1 MKVHNNTLV
10 ALFDKQDSSIKG
22 LQTRLDEVNRRV
34 TTGNNLLSA
43 LVRSTRANWLLQLG
57 HDLKALML
65 KIVAVNLATY
75 AAVDKIQASVLDI
88 QLVLPT
94 LTRPI
99 SDPRIFYLED
109 AIGRVSTITLDFITS
124 WDALL
129 AVLEVRFQGK
139 PGIKKVLK
147 KEYVLQN
154 RATGKDVNVTQ
165 KWDTVFRPG
174 LWFDMDMIFQKSDD
188 DNSESSLGTK
198 CIRCHAKSEQ
208 PRGLGSTCLH
218 CKHVLRIVDITDE
231 ASVTTFAPEAPDSL
245 VTAPPV
251 KPERRIVHPVPPS
264 GSGKRKRDDDPDEEP
279 ANFNRV
285 RLIKAKRRR
294 LNKDLPEQA
303 SNREK
308 RKQEDGLE
316 IDVSSGPSK
325 RHKYEDSQAD
335 LHEQNH
341 SAKTYL
347 QRQQQQGKMKAW
359 EPSQPTSEFNKSS
372 GKENPSSFTNY
383 RDGNQSSKS
392 RVPSARSSHATPPS
406 YMPSY
411 VPSGGMTPYYSS
423 FPGSYEYCYQ
433 FVPAASR
440 RDHRRRQTPR
450 LPKPDV
456 AHKRPVATEE
466 DAIRVGI
473 PSGYSYRNWDPTE
486 EPIMLLG
493 SVFDANSL
501 GKWIYDWTVFYHG
514 TATPLAEMAGEL
526 WLLLIQL
533 AGKVKRAE
541 ETLLKI
547 RRKENHEM
555 VEDFLESG
563 ERLWIRFAKLLKI
576 CEDYMWK
583 AAKEEAGNE
592 KPVSMGKSSGRE
604 FVESMFGKDRELEKT
619 EKLMTG
625 MRLWSMRFDAN
636 CEDILRYP
644 CS

>member
-1 MKVHNNTLV
+1 MKAHNNTLIT
-10 ALFDKQDSSIKG
+10 LFDKQDSSVKH

-34 TTGNNLLSA
+34 TAGNNLLSA

-65 KIVAVNLATY
+65 KIVAVNLVTY

-154 RATGKDVNVTQ
+154 RATGKDVNAKQ
-165 KWDTVFRPG
+165 KWETVFRPG
-174 LWFDMDMIFQKSDD
+174 LWFDMDMIFQKSDGGD
-188 DNSESSLGTK
+188 SEGSLGTK
-198 CIRCHAKSEQ
+198 CIRCHAQSEQ

-231 ASVTTFAPEAPDSL
+231 ASATTFAPEAPDSL

-251 KPERRIVHPVPPS
+251 KSERRIVHPVPPS

-285 RLIKAKRRR
+285 RLIKPKKRR

-303 SNREK
+303 SSTEK
-308 RKQEDGLE
+308 RKQEDLME
-316 IDVSSGPSK
+316 IDVPNGSSK
-325 RHKYEDSQAD
+325 RHKYEDSQVD
-335 LHEQNH
+335 RCEQGH

-347 QRQQQQGKMKAW
+347 QKQQQQSEMKAW
-359 EPSQPTSEFNKSS
+359 TSSQPMTDFNRSS
-372 GKENPSSFTNY
+372 GKENPSSFTTY
-383 RDGNQSSKS
+383 RDGNEGPSS
-392 RVPSARSSHATPPS
+392 RSSPPKRS
-406 YMPSY
+406 PSN
-411 VPSGGMTPYYSS
+411 
-423 FPGSYEYCYQ
+423 
-433 FVPAASR
+433 
-440 RDHRRRQTPR
+440 
-450 LPKPDV
+450 LPKSDV
-456 AHKRPVATEE
+456 ARKRSVATEE
-466 DAIRVGI
+466 DAIRAGI
-473 PSGYSYRNWDPTE
+473 PSGYSYRNWDPEE

-501 GKWIYDWTVFYHG
+501 GKWIYDWTVFFYG
-514 TATPLAEMAGEL
+514 PTTPLAEMAGEF

-533 AGKVKRAE
+533 AGKTKRAE
-541 ETLLKI
+541 DIIAKILK
-547 RRKENHEM
+547 KESQEI
-555 VEDFLESG
+555 VEDFLVSA
-563 ERLWIRFAKLLKI
+563 ERIWVRFTKLLKI

-583 AAKEEAGNE
+583 AAKEEAGNK
-592 KPVSMGKSSGRE
+592 KPVSMGKNSGRE
-604 FVESMFGKDRELEKT
+604 FVESLFGKDRELEKT
-619 EKLMTG
+619 EELMMR
-625 MRLWSMRFDAN
+625 MRLWSMRFDCN

-644 CS
+644 RA